1 MGNKLAN
8 TSGFDPKN
16 EFEKAKALL
25 TIPSRENIENA
36 YSRIKELA
44 DAHEYVPAM
53 KWLADY
59 SESVLGDYKQAMM
72 WYKKMAEVSE
82 RVPSRPQEKPAEQ
95 VNAVSSEAEPVVIPQ
110 EEAARPD
117 PYPAERKSPGFEEAP
132 QHDESSRKK
141 APKWAPILFA
151 VLALIAVAAA
161 VFFGLIYPKMGKEA
175 EIAYSPSLTEGKKVY
190 CNITS
195 VYPKYGKNYADSN
208 DVEYICCLCE
218 YSDGPVWIYLPTEL
232 YSDKLDANNDVLHFG
247 HSGVK
252 TSKVSFSPAISVHGV
267 IKEADSLCKG
277 LGSCAAQLVLFVESV
292 DETAEP
298 SMIPSSE
305 PSPISTSAPVS
316 SWEIDN
322 YVDDFG
328 DKTGATYLRGEFK
341 GRFSNSATTGSSLTV
356 YFYYDANICSIRL
369 LEYDSHKANI
379 STSDEVFFK
388 FKIENKE
395 YSIRLNTLGYGS
407 DLYFMNYVSEF
418 DTLKD
423 ALLCGKEIKCVV
435 MGTRYGDTYIFIMNG
450 IGFKQALKDA
460 GLN

>member
-117 PYPAERKSPGFEEAP
+117 PHPAERKSPGFEEAP

-161 VFFGLIYPKMGKEA
+161 VFFGLI
-175 EIAYSPSLTEGKKVY
+175 
-190 CNITS
+190 
-195 VYPKYGKNYADSN
+195 
-208 DVEYICCLCE
+208 
-218 YSDGPVWIYLPTEL
+218 
-232 YSDKLDANNDVLHFG
+232 
-247 HSGVK
+247 
-252 TSKVSFSPAISVHGV
+252 
-267 IKEADSLCKG
+267 
-277 LGSCAAQLVLFVESV
+277 
-292 DETAEP
+292 
-298 SMIPSSE
+298 
-305 PSPISTSAPVS
+305 
-316 SWEIDN
+316 
-322 YVDDFG
+322 
-328 DKTGATYLRGEFK
+328 
-341 GRFSNSATTGSSLTV
+341 
-356 YFYYDANICSIRL
+356 
-369 LEYDSHKANI
+369 
-379 STSDEVFFK
+379 
-388 FKIENKE
+388 
-395 YSIRLNTLGYGS
+395 
-407 DLYFMNYVSEF
+407 
-418 DTLKD
+418 
-423 ALLCGKEIKCVV
+423 
-435 MGTRYGDTYIFIMNG
+435 
-450 IGFKQALKDA
+450 
-460 GLN
+460 